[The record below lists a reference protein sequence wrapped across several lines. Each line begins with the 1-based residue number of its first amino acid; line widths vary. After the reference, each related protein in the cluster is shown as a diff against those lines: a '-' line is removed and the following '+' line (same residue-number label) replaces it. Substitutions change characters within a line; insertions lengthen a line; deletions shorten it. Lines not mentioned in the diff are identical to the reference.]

1 MPTPLPISGQNWLI
15 TPAATAVGEP
25 APTNISKQQ
34 WLLILSGVA
43 VANFQGNSTALWKAE
58 TVTILPDLA
67 GSTGSGPLNWAIG
80 RYSIPKPP
88 GGGYNIGF
96 SLDSESWV
104 PFAALSKMIDQNQS
118 INAGYAVELW
128 RPTPFIGG
136 TDAFS
141 GASVANIFAG
151 IDVDLSVRDSDAFI
165 EKVSYNISLLGK
177 IVFFQEASVQLVPVP
192 NVIDKRYSRL
202 DIAISKLQSVGLSY
216 STGSITVPKDKEPLY
231 DVTAQTPRPG
241 TMEPKGF
248 PVELTIERSGL

>member
-1 MPTPLPISGQNWLI
+1 MPLPLPISGQNWLI
-15 TPAATAVGEP
+15 TPAATAFGEP
-25 APTNISKQQ
+25 APTNISQQQ

-43 VANFQGNSTALWKAE
+43 VANFQGNSTALWNAE

-67 GSTGSGPLNWAIG
+67 GPTGSGPLNWAVG

-88 GGGYNIGF
+88 QGGYNIGF
-96 SLDSESWV
+96 SLDNGLWV

-141 GASVANIFAG
+141 GASVGNIFAG

-177 IVFFQEASVQLVPVP
+177 IVFFQEASVQLVSVP
-192 NVIDKRYSRL
+192 NVT
-202 DIAISKLQSVGLSY
+202 DIKGGLPAAISKLESVGLRYKTNIHVVEGKSY
-216 STGSITVPKDKEPLY
+216 S
-231 DVTAQTPRPG
+231 VTDQSPQPG
-241 TMEPKGF
+241 TMVPKNTQ
-248 PVELTIERSGL
+248 VSLTIELSRQ